1 MQPKYIAL
9 IFLVISNLFK
19 YFSSEYDNCTMISY
33 GGYSGFWYY
42 YSNLQKNY
50 FLDKNIYCYS
60 SGCLATVASIQHNNY
75 NSLIKI
81 VNKLKNKYNDNQINR
96 FDIRNEFIYEI
107 SEKVS
112 DIKYY
117 NINILTSSYYGNCN
131 IIRPI
136 NKKELIDALNM
147 TTSVP
152 FFTSKLNTSQKIDGF
167 FCLNKYPNCKE
178 KLTMPKSFY
187 FYINILNHNINDE
200 DISYIMNLEN

>member
-1 MQPKYIAL
+1 MKPKYIAL

-19 YFSSEYDNCTMISY
+19 YFTPEYDNCIMISY

-60 SGCLATVASIQHNNY
+60 AGCLATVASIQHNNY

-152 FFTSKLNTSQKIDGF
+152 VFTSKLNTSQKIDGF
-167 FCLNKYPNCKE
+167 FCLNKYPKCKE
-178 KLTMPKSFY
+178 KLTKTKSLY
-187 FYINILNHNINDE
+187 FYINMLNYNINDE
-200 DISYIMNLEN
+200 DISYIMNFET

>member
-1 MQPKYIAL
+1 MKPKHFFVLFFA
-9 IFLVISNLFK
+9 ISDLLKNFIPQ
-19 YFSSEYDNCTMISY
+19 YQECIMISY

-42 YSNLQKNY
+42 YNNLQKSY
-50 FLDKNIYCYS
+50 ILDKNIYCYS
-60 SGCLATVASIQHNNY
+60 AGCLATIASIQHNNY
-75 NSLIKI
+75 DSLIKT
-81 VNKLKNKYNDNQINR
+81 VKTLKNKYNNNEINR

-107 SEKVS
+107 SQKVT
-112 DIKYY
+112 DIKHY

-152 FFTSKLNTSQKIDGF
+152 FLTSKLNISKNIDGF
-167 FCLNKYPNCKE
+167 FCLNKYPKCKQ
-178 KLTMPKSFY
+178 KLTMPKTLY

-200 DISYIMNLEN
+200 DISYIMNL